1 MDIRDLAGT
10 DWPAAAVLLT
20 RAFLD
25 EPYVIVQYGQDRTRR
40 EQVLLAHYREE
51 DPTRFE
57 VLLAAYDGSTLLGL
71 LQGSMPGRCLA
82 CSRHGDAARPDDPE
96 EALEWEFRGHQAD
109 AHATQ
114 DEHGWVGKLG
124 VDPDAQGR
132 GVGPALLAAFGD
144 RIRGEG
150 GRLVLLECQPHRD
163 PFYERAG
170 FERALLF
177 PDPVGPPASLMRQHL

>member
-1 MDIRDLAGT
+1 MEIRALGAD
-10 DWPAAAVLLT
+10 DRPAAARLLT

-25 EPYVIVQYGQDRTRR
+25 EPYVIEQYGEDRARR
-40 EQVLLAHYREE
+40 EALLGQHYAEE

-57 VLLAAYDGSTLLGL
+57 VLLAAYDGDALLGL

-82 CSRHGDAARPDDPE
+82 CTRQAEASRPEDAE
-96 EALEWEFRGHQAD
+96 EALEWEFRNNQAD

-114 DEHGWVGKLG
+114 SEHAWVGKLG

-132 GVGPALLAAFGD
+132 GVGPALLATFADHVRGD
-144 RIRGEG
+144 G

-163 PFYERAG
+163 AFYERAG

>member
-1 MDIRDLAGT
+1 MEIRELGADN
-10 DWPAAAVLLT
+10 WSAAAVLLT

-25 EPYVIVQYGQDRTRR
+25 EPYVIEQYGEDRERR
-40 EQVLLAHYREE
+40 EAVLAQHYAEE
-51 DPTRFE
+51 DPSRFE
-57 VLLAAYDGSTLLGL
+57 VLLAAYDGGALLGL
-71 LQGSMPGRCLA
+71 LQGSMAGRCLA
-82 CSRHGDAARPDDPE
+82 CTRQVEASRPDDPE
-96 EALEWEFRGHQAD
+96 EALEWEFRTNQAD

-114 DEHGWVGKLG
+114 DEHAWVGKLG
-124 VDPDAQGR
+124 VDPAAQGR
-132 GVGPALLAAFGD
+132 GVGLALLARFAD
-144 RIRGEG
+144 QVRADG

>member
-1 MDIRDLAGT
+1 MEIRALGAT
-10 DWPAAAVLLT
+10 DWPAAATLLT
-20 RAFLD
+20 RAFVD
-25 EPYVIVQYGQDRTRR
+25 EPYVIVQYGEDRVRR
-40 EQVLLAHYREE
+40 EAVLAQHYAEE
-51 DPTRFE
+51 DPGRFE
-57 VLLAAYDGSTLLGL
+57 VLLAAYDGGALLGL

-82 CSRHGDAARPDDPE
+82 CTRQAEASRPDDPD
-96 EALEWEFRGHQAD
+96 EALEWEFRTNQAD

-114 DEHGWVGKLG
+114 DEHAWVGKLG
-124 VDPDAQGR
+124 VDPAAQGR
-132 GVGPALLAAFGD
+132 GVGLALLATFAGQV
-144 RIRGEG
+144 RAGG